1 MKELIEGVSLLIFII
16 CQAIDTGS
24 MKTLLLTVGSAL
36 SVMEDPFHL
45 LVGITS
51 QDAKIV
57 KMLLGDPRVE
67 VNYICQ
73 IFRDRTHCGLLKE

>member
-36 SVMEDPFHL
+36 SDDDPFHL